1 MLTKAR
7 ALLAFHLQAALLSF
21 NALLRSPLATMMTVL
36 VIAITLALPAL
47 FWVMTDNM
55 KQLTTHWQRSGHISL
70 YLKSSLSPMDGMVV
84 LLRARGEAGVEHAT
98 MTSAAQGLAQ
108 LQRQEGMQDLMQYLP
123 DNPLPAV
130 IDVDP
135 AVTMDTPE
143 KLQQLYSRLKSYPE
157 VDQAKLDM
165 QWVERLQAIL
175 RLTGK
180 LADGLMILFALAVVL
195 IIGNTLRLAVHNRY
209 EEIQVLKLI
218 GAKNAF
224 ILRPFLYS
232 GVWYGLLGAI
242 FAILLVNIF
251 MSSLTLVVNQLAA
264 TYQMHYSLLG
274 LSIEQVALLGLVA
287 IILGWL
293 GACVSVKRQLA
304 AIEP

>member
-1 MLTKAR
+1 
-7 ALLAFHLQAALLSF
+7 
-21 NALLRSPLATMMTVL
+21 
-36 VIAITLALPAL
+36 
-47 FWVMTDNM
+47 
-55 KQLTTHWQRSGHISL
+55 
-70 YLKSSLSPMDGMVV
+70 
-84 LLRARGEAGVEHAT
+84 
-98 MTSAAQGLAQ
+98 
-108 LQRQEGMQDLMQYLP
+108 
-123 DNPLPAV
+123 
-130 IDVDP
+130 
-135 AVTMDTPE
+135 
-143 KLQQLYSRLKSYPE
+143 
-157 VDQAKLDM
+157 M